1 MRKNV
6 IYIGSIFFIFMLYS
20 YCRIG
25 GIMKSKVNK
34 GLLITVIVLVLVI
47 GLLVFKLTRDT
58 VSTNKDKNTT
68 SDNNT
73 QVIDKVEG
81 AKDFDLKEA
90 EQLLDKFGFN
100 EDLGCNQYIYFSKY
114 SDTFKKIIAFKN
126 VDQSKI
132 TKKKCS
138 EIYPESKLDEFG
150 RYLTDNGV
158 CEKDKERN
166 IISYEE
172 ANKTYKEMF
181 GIDMSKSGVN
191 TGKAQIGN
199 IYYHFYDYVDSLDSF
214 VELECGGCGGACNA
228 PESSNVSI
236 TMKKI
241 ISAKSLNDSLVIDF
255 IDFRGE
261 IVVTGGENR
270 ISLGRLGSIS
280 VSSNDEES
288 AKKEI
293 EEKYLD
299 KLDVYEVVFTK
310 KDGNY
315 IFKSLTKKLS

>member
-1 MRKNV
+1 MKN
-6 IYIGSIFFIFMLYS
+6 
-20 YCRIG
+20 
-25 GIMKSKVNK
+25 KVNK

-47 GLLVFKLTRDT
+47 GLLIFKLTKDT
-58 VSTNKDKNTT
+58 VSTNKDKNKT

-100 EDLGCNQYIYFSKY
+100 EDFGCNQYIYFLKY
-114 SDTFKKIIAFKN
+114 SETFKKIVAFKN
-126 VDQSKI
+126 VQPSKI

-138 EIYPESKLDEFG
+138 EIYSENKLDEAG

-158 CEKDKERN
+158 CYKDKEVN
-166 IISYEE
+166 IVSYEE
-172 ANKTYKEMF
+172 VNKIYKEMF
-181 GIDMSKSGVN
+181 GTDMDKNGVN
-191 TGKAQIGN
+191 SIKEQIGH
-199 IYYHFYDYVDSLDSF
+199 IYYKFYDYVESLNSF
-214 VELECGGCGGACNA
+214 VELECGGCGGACYV

-236 TMKKI
+236 AIKKPIIAKI
-241 ISAKSLNDSLVIDF
+241 IDDNLVIDF
-255 IDFRGE
+255 IDLRGE
-261 IVVTGGENR
+261 IETAGGENY
-270 ISLGRLGSIS
+270 ISLGQGRTIK

-288 AKKEI
+288 VKKEI

>member
-1 MRKNV
+1 MKN
-6 IYIGSIFFIFMLYS
+6 
-20 YCRIG
+20 
-25 GIMKSKVNK
+25 KVNK

-47 GLLVFKLTRDT
+47 GLLIFKLTKDT
-58 VSTNKDKNTT
+58 VSTNKDKNKT

-100 EDLGCNQYIYFSKY
+100 EDFGCNQYIYFLKY
-114 SDTFKKIIAFKN
+114 SETFKKIVAFKN
-126 VDQSKI
+126 VQPSKI

-138 EIYPESKLDEFG
+138 EIYSENKLDEAG

-158 CEKDKERN
+158 CYKDKEVN
-166 IISYEE
+166 IVSYEE
-172 ANKTYKEMF
+172 VNKIYKEMF
-181 GIDMSKSGVN
+181 GTDMDKNGVN
-191 TGKAQIGN
+191 SIKEQIGH
-199 IYYHFYDYVDSLDSF
+199 IYYKFYDYVESLNSF
-214 VELECGGCGGACNA
+214 VELECGGCGGACYV

-236 TMKKI
+236 AIKKPIIAKI
-241 ISAKSLNDSLVIDF
+241 IDDNLVIDF
-255 IDFRGE
+255 IDLRGE
-261 IVVTGGENR
+261 IETAGGENY
-270 ISLGRLGSIS
+270 ISLGQGRTIK

-288 AKKEI
+288 VKKEI

-299 KLDVYEVVFTK
+299 KLDTYEVVFTK